1 MNQRLWNIRRMVAPS
16 LVALAVGS
24 AHASEEF
31 INQTY
36 AVGPGGKL
44 IVESDYGSID
54 VRADAGNEVK
64 IQVRFHKD
72 SWSARKIKRFMEH
85 FEVDFSKNG
94 NDVTVRAEDQEH
106 HTGWF
111 SGSRTP
117 EIQFTIS
124 VPKIYNVNLAT
135 SGGSIR
141 VGDLEGSAVCETSG
155 GSLHFGNIKG
165 PVDGHTSGGSIQI
178 AECEG
183 TLDVETSGGGI
194 TVGST
199 KGDVRARTSGGS
211 IDISETYGSVQ
222 AETSG
227 GSISAKFMKNPLKD
241 CVLETSGGGIGV
253 YGPADLHVDLDAET
267 SGGRVST
274 DFPVTLTGEID
285 PQHLVAGINGGGPR
299 LILRTSGGG
308 IRVQKLR

>member
-1 MNQRLWNIRRMVAPS
+1 MKGRIRNILCTLTPCMI
-16 LVALAVGS
+16 ALAAAG
-24 AHASEEF
+24 AYAAEEF
-31 INQTY
+31 INKTFT
-36 AVGPGGKL
+36 VEPGGKL
-44 IVESDYGSID
+44 TVESDYGSID
-54 VRADAGNEVK
+54 VRADGGSEVR
-64 IQVRFHKD
+64 IQVRIHKD
-72 SWSARKIKRFMEH
+72 SWSSRKIKRFMER
-85 FEVDFSKNG
+85 FEVDFNKTG
-94 NDVTVRAEDQEH
+94 NDVTVRAEDREE

-117 EIQFTIS
+117 EIQFIIS
-124 VPKIYNVNLAT
+124 VPKIYHVDLAT

-141 VGDLEGSAVCETSG
+141 VGDLEGSAVAETSG
-155 GSLHFGNIKG
+155 GGLHFGNIKG
-165 PVDGHTSGGSIQI
+165 PVDGHTSGGSIEI
-178 AECEG
+178 AGCAG

-199 KGDVRARTSGGS
+199 QGDVRARTSGGS

-227 GSISAKFMKNPLKD
+227 GGISATFRKNPIKD
-241 CVLETSGGGIGV
+241 CSLETSGGGIKV
-253 YGPADLHVDLDAET
+253 AGPADLHVDLDAET

-285 PQHLVAGINGGGPR
+285 PQHLVAALNGGGPR

>member
-1 MNQRLWNIRRMVAPS
+1 MNQGLRNIRNMVVLS
-16 LVALAVGS
+16 LVALGLGS
-24 AHASEEF
+24 ANAAEEF
-31 INQTY
+31 LNQTY
-36 AVGPGGKL
+36 AVAPGGKL
-44 IVESDYGSID
+44 TVESDLGSID
-54 VRADAGNEVK
+54 VRADAGNEVR
-64 IQVRFHKD
+64 IQVRIHKD
-72 SWSARKIKRFMEH
+72 GWSSRKIKSFMEH
-85 FEVDFSKNG
+85 FDVDFSKTG
-94 NDVTVRAEDQEH
+94 NDVTVRAEDQER

-111 SGSRTP
+111 SGSRNP
-117 EIQFTIS
+117 DIQFTIS
-124 VPKIYNVNLAT
+124 VPKVFSVNLAT

-165 PVDGHTSGGSIQI
+165 PVDGHTSGGSIQV
-178 AECEG
+178 AGCTG
-183 TLDVETSGGGI
+183 ALDVETSGGGI

-199 KGDVRARTSGGS
+199 QGDVRARTSGGS

-227 GSISAKFMKNPLKD
+227 GSISAKFGKNPLND
-241 CVLETSGGGIGV
+241 CVLETSGGGISV
-253 YGPADLHVDLDAET
+253 QGPADLHVDLDAET

-299 LILRTSGGG
+299 LFLRTSGGG